1 MSPICPPLPLYPTNL
16 CSVCSVTAH
25 LARLEGGG
33 DLGPAPAT
41 AALLGLLRDV
51 MAGAGHS
58 VVEVSCDWSHQSAAE
73 LSLVRTPRRTW
84 RPSSAAAAT
93 RWWRSCSWWRRSCP
107 AVTAPCSSPTTCTS
121 SAPRFPSTRY
131 CHPAHI
137 RFLTRLSCLLELSTN
152 LPSPKK
158 ARPTNTRAL
167 SLLKGPTCDN

>member
-1 MSPICPPLPLYPTNL
+1 MSHLCPPLPLYPTNL

-121 SAPRFPSTRY
+121 SAPRSPSTRY
-131 CHPAHI
+131 CHPAHSHLI
-137 RFLTRLSCLLELSTN
+137 LYSLSVRAVNEPLRKFTVPGTWTRPLIKT
-152 LPSPKK
+152 
-158 ARPTNTRAL
+158 RPLRVL
-167 SLLKGPTCDN
+167 